1 MDKIVK
7 NLAHK
12 KFHGPI
18 DVDKLTKIIEDAY
31 ETYNGTRHR
40 QKKSFAPSKIGFGEG
55 KCPRYWYIA
64 FDGADFDE
72 SNPPQNIANMKTG
85 ILSHDRIGELLRR
98 SSLDIEGLEVEI
110 VNEDPPIF
118 GYIDGII
125 NRADEQVIAEIK
137 TTRTEAF
144 RARQAKMSPPDYH
157 LIQLLI
163 YMYLKET
170 NSGFFLYEDKNSHE
184 LLIIPVYMDEDNKQ
198 YVEEVFDWMRTV
210 RKSWSDRVLPKN
222 PYRSNSKV
230 CKSCPVRDTCFDPDK
245 YGEGDVF
252 IEPLRLK

>member
-1 MDKIVK
+1 
-7 NLAHK
+7 
-12 KFHGPI
+12 
-18 DVDKLTKIIEDAY
+18 
-31 ETYNGTRHR
+31 
-40 QKKSFAPSKIGFGEG
+40 
-55 KCPRYWYIA
+55 
-64 FDGADFDE
+64 
-72 SNPPQNIANMKTG
+72 
-85 ILSHDRIGELLRR
+85 
-98 SSLDIEGLEVEI
+98 
-110 VNEDPPIF
+110 
-118 GYIDGII
+118 
-125 NRADEQVIAEIK
+125 
-137 TTRTEAF
+137 
-144 RARQAKMSPPDYH
+144 
-157 LIQLLI
+157 
-163 YMYLKET
+163 MYLKET